1 VYFDRIIGAV
11 LIVIG
16 LYFVLWGKSAE
27 KKADAMNRQDQ
38 EQGGGGGD
46 MTRHLL
52 GGGVSAKEEEAPPAA
67 IDMLA

>member
-1 VYFDRIIGAV
+1 M

-27 KKADAMNRQDQ
+27 KKDARNLLQDQ
-38 EQGGGGGD
+38 LAVAHQGGDD

-52 GGGVSAKEEEAPPAA
+52 GGEASVKDEEAPAT
-67 IDMLA
+67 D